1 MQSQKDL
8 LDLVQKVRLARRRN
22 VHRFI
27 SFAGIFLDSTPPPSS
42 IMESQRH
49 FEKVNSPVISSSYWK
64 DVKNAVWSHNS
75 WQMTIITFSW
85 QIQSQAQLINSHLV
99 RPLLTKDFL
108 LDTKLICEGHFH
120 CCWRGGPSS
129 VYKQNWHTPTS
140 TAKMKV
146 TKLWIVVIHTT
157 LYVLTFRSFH
167 VSV

>member
-1 MQSQKDL
+1 MLSMLEDL
-8 LDLVQKVRLARRRN
+8 LEVVQKARLARRRN

-27 SFAGIFLDSTPPPSS
+27 SFAGIFPDSTPPSS

-64 DVKNAVWSHNS
+64 DVKNVVWSHNS

-108 LDTKLICEGHFH
+108 WATKLICEGHFNADVGLLA
-120 CCWRGGPSS
+120 CVNIIDTLQQLQKW
-129 VYKQNWHTPTS
+129 KWQ
-140 TAKMKV
+140 
-146 TKLWIVVIHTT
+146 TKE
-157 LYVLTFRSFH
+157 
-167 VSV
+167 